1 MFIFAVF
8 RSVIALG
15 VCVGILSMIIVIMG
29 WFMCKK
35 RRRRRIKRKR
45 SDGNFVYYNPC
56 RESAEI
62 LEGFDHLEQLKR
74 RVLAER
80 LASGIER
87 EVEDLSFLTDDKDE
101 FLFTQCHQT
110 IPKEIAC
117 S

>member
-1 MFIFAVF
+1 MYIFAVF

-15 VCVGILSMIIVIMG
+15 VCVGILSMITVIMG

-35 RRRRRIKRKR
+35 RRIKRKR
-45 SDGNFVYYNPC
+45 LDENLVYYNPC

-62 LEGFDHLEQLKR
+62 LEGVDHLEQLKR

-101 FLFTQCHQT
+101 FSFTQCHQT
-110 IPKEIAC
+110 VPKEIAC

>member
-1 MFIFAVF
+1 MYIFAVF

-15 VCVGILSMIIVIMG
+15 VCVGILGMIIVITG

-35 RRRRRIKRKR
+35 RRRIKRKR
-45 SDGNFVYYNPC
+45 SDDNLVYYNPC

-62 LEGFDHLEQLKR
+62 LEGVDHLEQLKR

-101 FLFTQCHQT
+101 FSFTQCHQT
-110 IPKEIAC
+110 VPKENAC

>member
-1 MFIFAVF
+1 MYIFAVF
-8 RSVIALG
+8 SSVIALG
-15 VCVGILSMIIVIMG
+15 VCVGILSMIIVIME

-35 RRRRRIKRKR
+35 RRIKRKR
-45 SDGNFVYYNPC
+45 LDENLVYYNPC

-62 LEGFDHLEQLKR
+62 LEGVDHLEQLKR

-80 LASGIER
+80 LASGIES

-101 FLFTQCHQT
+101 FSFIQCHQT
-110 IPKEIAC
+110 VSKEIAC

>member
-1 MFIFAVF
+1 MYIFAVF

-35 RRRRRIKRKR
+35 RRIKRKR
-45 SDGNFVYYNPC
+45 LDKNLVYYNPC
-56 RESAEI
+56 RESTEI
-62 LEGFDHLEQLKR
+62 LEGVDHLEQLKR

-87 EVEDLSFLTDDKDE
+87 ELKDFSFLTDDKDE
-101 FLFTQCHQT
+101 FSFTQCHQT
-110 IPKEIAC
+110 VPKEIAC

>member
-1 MFIFAVF
+1 MYIFAVF

-29 WFMCKK
+29 WFMYKK
-35 RRRRRIKRKR
+35 RRRIKRK
-45 SDGNFVYYNPC
+45 SLDENLVYYNPC

-62 LEGFDHLEQLKR
+62 LEGVDHLEQLKR

-87 EVEDLSFLTDDKDE
+87 EVEVLSFLTDDKDE
-101 FLFTQCHQT
+101 FSFTQCHQT
-110 IPKEIAC
+110 VPKEIAC
-117 S
+117 I